1 MSRRTRLWTWAGQVV
16 TLALALLC
24 GSSWADTYSPVW
36 VVSADVGAPGSNP
49 DADAGVYAGQGGVLA
64 TGTYWNSWF
73 QIADQSSVPGRE
85 DPLDSNGQPT
95 VLRAYTYGLGADNW
109 GGLAGPNNE
118 LNQDGVYKE
127 GDADTPVTTIITLGA
142 GAAASDRYTVAAYIG
157 IPGYRSQIY
166 TFTLGSE
173 TRTATTIQ
181 NTGGA
186 SLEEGVNYVVF
197 SNVAPQ
203 YAEPGDLLARF
214 PFLNPAAVPATY
226 SGYYLAFETR
236 DDLGDINSH
245 LAGCQVALC
254 AAATP
259 LALIEVGGAFA
270 GGNVAREPNAAAFA
284 KDVFLNGSH
293 PDHQTNNLC
302 NGTYGNSS
310 SWIGN
315 SESSFAGVA
324 LPGATRVS
332 RVAFGR
338 DNTGVKTDRDQ
349 GTYAIQYT
357 TVPSPNETTP
367 DADWATIG
375 LVHYDPADPDAH
387 LRHAYELTPVLATGI
402 RIIAPTGNAIDEIE
416 VYRPPMTL
424 GTVGGAFATNDARGG
439 SAFASDI
446 EGQSGGTPNQPT
458 GYGGVHTTVGVND
471 GTYGNSGCWLAAAAG
486 SFVGISF
493 GGTVTTIGQ
502 VAWSRDGTGADQ
514 YHADNR
520 TIGTYTLQ
528 YTTAANP
535 DNQTPAAS
543 WTTIG
548 SVSYLGNGDPLPSTP
563 NSLGRRHAW
572 SFQPVQA
579 TGLRLVMGQNQT
591 AVDELEASSYAP
603 PALTLTQV
611 GGTLDTTQNVA
622 TAGTA
627 FAKDVLENGG
637 YEAHQVD
644 HVNDGTYGNS
654 FSWIGN
660 SQNSFVGVSLPAA
673 RKIHAVAFSRDN
685 TGGYLDRDEGI
696 YLIQYTAVANPDA
709 STPDASWTTLGAVC
723 YDAADARAHLRH
735 LYEFPEVKA
744 TGVRIFATGNGIGGY
759 NTASGQAIDELEIQ
773 SLPVVPIGTMIRML

>member
-1 MSRRTRLWTWAGQVV
+1 MSRRTRLWTWVGHVG

-24 GSSWADTYSPVW
+24 GPSWADTYSPVW
-36 VVSADVGAPGSNP
+36 VVSADVGAPAGNP
-49 DADAGVYAGQGGVLA
+49 DAGAVVYAGLGGVLA

-73 QIADQSSVPGRE
+73 QIADQSTVPGRE
-85 DPLDSNGQPT
+85 DPLDSNGQT
-95 VLRAYTYGLGADNW
+95 TGLRAYTYGLGADDW
-109 GGLAGPNNE
+109 GGTGGANNG
-118 LNQDGVYKE
+118 LNQDGVYNV

-142 GAAASDRYTVAAYIG
+142 GAAASDRYTVAVYIA
-157 IPGYRSQIY
+157 IPGYRSQPY
-166 TFTLGSE
+166 TFTLGSD

-186 SLEEGVNYVVF
+186 TLEEGVNYVVF

-214 PFLNPAAVPATY
+214 PFLNPAALPATY

-245 LAGCQVALC
+245 VAGFQVALS

-259 LALIEVGGAFA
+259 LTLIEVGGAFA
-270 GGNVAREPNAAAFA
+270 GGNVAREPNAVAFA
-284 KDVFLNGSH
+284 KDLFLNGTH
-293 PDHQTNNLC
+293 PNHTTNNLN

-315 SESSFAGVA
+315 SEFSFAGVS

-338 DNTGVKTDRDQ
+338 DNTGVVTDREQ
-349 GTYAIQYT
+349 GTYALQYT

-367 DADWATIG
+367 DADWAPLG
-375 LVHYDPADPDAH
+375 LVHYDPADPDAR
-387 LRHAYELTPVLATGI
+387 LRHVYEFTPVLATGI

-424 GTVGGAFATNDARGG
+424 STVGGAFATNDARGG

-446 EGQSGGTPNQPT
+446 EGQSGGIPNQPT
-458 GYGGVHTTVGVND
+458 GYGGAHTTVGVND
-471 GTYGNSGCWLAAAAG
+471 GNYGNSGCWLAAAAG
-486 SFVGISF
+486 SFVGVSF
-493 GGTVTTIGQ
+493 GSTLTTIGQ
-502 VAWSRDGTGADQ
+502 VAWGRDGTGADQ
-514 YHADNR
+514 YHADDR
-520 TIGTYTLQ
+520 TVGTYTLQ
-528 YTTAANP
+528 YTTVANP

-548 SVSYLGNGDPLPSTP
+548 SVSYMGNGDVSPSTP

-572 SFQPVQA
+572 SFQPVQV
-579 TGLRLVMGQNQT
+579 TGLRLVMGQNKT

-611 GGTLDTTQNVA
+611 GGTLDTTQNIA

-627 FAKDVLENGG
+627 FAKDVLGDGG
-637 YEAHQVD
+637 YPAHQVS
-644 HVNDGTYGNS
+644 HVNNGTYGNTS
-654 FSWIGN
+654 SWIGN
-660 SQNSFVGVSLPAA
+660 SWNSFVGVSLPAA
-673 RKIHAVAFSRDN
+673 RKIHAVAFGRDN
-685 TGGYLDRDEGI
+685 TGGFADRDEGI
-696 YLIQYTAVANPDA
+696 YLIQYTAVASPDA

-723 YDAADARAHLRH
+723 YDAEDARAHLRH

-744 TGVRIFATGNGIGGY
+744 TGVRIFATGNGM
-759 NTASGQAIDELEIQ
+759 NNGQAIDELEIQ
-773 SLPVVPIGTMIRML
+773 SLPVVPIGTIIRIR